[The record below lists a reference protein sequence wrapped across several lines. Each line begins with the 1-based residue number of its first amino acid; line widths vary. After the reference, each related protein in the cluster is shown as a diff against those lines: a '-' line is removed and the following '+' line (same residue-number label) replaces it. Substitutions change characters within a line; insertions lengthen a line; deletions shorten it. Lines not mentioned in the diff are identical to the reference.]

1 MDKQA
6 LAVYQRYWYQWL
18 WNYCGDIPGLTPIL
32 DILEQGPVGDETLFE
47 FKGRFQGLA
56 YDYKDQLKDVVGRVQ
71 EEREPGDDPGHV
83 ERTND
88 RDYEVEERRYR
99 TMESAANRLQKE
111 AKGYLDS
118 LRAMTASQM
127 RIAET
132 IDAFYG
138 DAGTRDGVSRSY
150 KQAVEDLDA
159 ETIKALDGPYRT
171 TVLEPISRF
180 CAYFPDINE
189 CIKKRNNKLL
199 DYDAMRAKVKKLVEK
214 PDKDVTKLPRAEKEA
229 EMAKQAYEQLNEQLF
244 TELPQLI
251 DLRVPYLDPSFEALV
266 KIQLR
271 FCAEAYSRMAQV
283 QQYLDPDTRE
293 QYARG
298 DLDNRVEQVLSE
310 IRDLTIAGT
319 V

>member
-1 MDKQA
+1 MSWA
-6 LAVYQRYWYQWL
+6 
-18 WNYCGDIPGLTPIL
+18 G
-32 DILEQGPVGDETLFE
+32 
-47 FKGRFQGLA
+47 FKKNVNRATTQVMM
-56 YDYKDQLKDVVGRVQ
+56 KT
-71 EEREPGDDPGHV
+71 GHV

-88 RDYEVEERRYR
+88 RDYEIEERRYR
-99 TMESAANRLQKE
+99 TMEAAANRLQKE

-138 DAGTRDGVSRSY
+138 DANTKDGVSRSY

-159 ETIKALDGPYRT
+159 ETIKALDGPYR
-171 TVLEPISRF
+171 
-180 CAYFPDINE
+180 
-189 CIKKRNNKLL
+189 CIKKRNHKLL
-199 DYDAMRAKVKKLVEK
+199 DYDSMRAKVKRLVEK
-214 PDKDVTKLPRAEKEA
+214 PDKDATKLPRTEREL

-283 QQYLDPDTRE
+283 QQYLAAETRD

-298 DLDNRVEQVLSE
+298 DLDNRVEEVLQE
-310 IRDLTIAGT
+310 IRDLSIAGT

>member
-1 MDKQA
+1 MSWA
-6 LAVYQRYWYQWL
+6 
-18 WNYCGDIPGLTPIL
+18 G
-32 DILEQGPVGDETLFE
+32 
-47 FKGRFQGLA
+47 FKKNVNRATTQVMM
-56 YDYKDQLKDVVGRVQ
+56 KT
-71 EEREPGDDPGHV
+71 GHV

-88 RDYEVEERRYR
+88 RDYEIEERRYR
-99 TMESAANRLQKE
+99 TMEAAANRLQKE

-118 LRAMTASQM
+118 LRGVSMIRITTFIRRGIVLTETRSQAMTASQM

-138 DAGTRDGVSRSY
+138 EAGTRDGVSRSY

-189 CIKKRNNKLL
+189 CIKKRNHKLL

-214 PDKDVTKLPRAEKEA
+214 PDKDATKLPRAEKET

-283 QQYLDPDTRE
+283 QQYLDAETRD

-298 DLDNRVEQVLSE
+298 DLDNRVEEVLQE
-310 IRDLTIAGT
+310 IRDLSIAGT

>member
-1 MDKQA
+1 MSWA
-6 LAVYQRYWYQWL
+6 
-18 WNYCGDIPGLTPIL
+18 G
-32 DILEQGPVGDETLFE
+32 
-47 FKGRFQGLA
+47 FKKNVNRATTQVMM
-56 YDYKDQLKDVVGRVQ
+56 KT
-71 EEREPGDDPGHV
+71 GHV

-88 RDYEVEERRYR
+88 RDYAVEERRYR
-99 TMESAANRLQKE
+99 TLENAATRLQKE

-138 DAGTRDGVSRSY
+138 DAGTKDGVSRSY

-159 ETIKALDGPYRT
+159 ETIKALDGPYRQ
-171 TVLEPISRF
+171 TVLDPINRF

-199 DYDAMRAKVKKLVEK
+199 DYDAMRAKVRRLVEK
-214 PDKDVTKLPRAEKEA
+214 PDKDAAKLPSAEKEM
-229 EMAKQAYEQLNEQLF
+229 EMAKAQYEQINQVLYSEI
-244 TELPQLI
+244 PQLI
-251 DLRVPYLDPSFEALV
+251 ELRVPYLDPTFEALV

-283 QQYLDPDTRE
+283 QQYLDADTRE
-293 QYARG
+293 QYAAG
-298 DLDNRVEQVLSE
+298 QLDSRVEQVLQE
-310 IRDLTIAGT
+310 IRDLSIAGT

>member
-1 MDKQA
+1 MEQRLTEA
-6 LAVYQRYWYQWL
+6 WAVRQQWL
-18 WNYCGDIPGLTPIL
+18 QYLERYNPFEASTNGAINTLFIL
-32 DILEQGPVGDETLFE
+32 LNVVESGPTILENAADYNARIELCHRLF
-47 FKGRFQGLA
+47 RNQRN
-56 YDYKDQLKDVVGRVQ
+56 VVGRLQ
-71 EEREPGDDPGHV
+71 EECEPRNDAGHD
-83 ERTND
+83 ED
-88 RDYEVEERRYR
+88 WRYR

-159 ETIKALDGPYRT
+159 ETIKALDGPYRA

-199 DYDAMRAKVKKLVEK
+199 DYDSMRSKVKRLVEK

-229 EMAKQAYEQLNEQLF
+229 EMAKQAYEQLNEQLLD
-244 TELPQLI
+244 ELPQLI
-251 DLRVPYLDPSFEALV
+251 DMRVPYLDPSFEALV